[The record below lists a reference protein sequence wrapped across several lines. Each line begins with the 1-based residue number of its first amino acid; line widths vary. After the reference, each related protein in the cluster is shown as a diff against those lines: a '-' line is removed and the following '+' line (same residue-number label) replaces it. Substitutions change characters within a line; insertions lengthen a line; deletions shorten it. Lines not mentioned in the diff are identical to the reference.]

1 MYVHE
6 DYPYPLN
13 PLTKSYGC
21 YPQGQMNSGCQA
33 SCSEAELMSL
43 PVHASLQGRELWE
56 KFNSVGTEMLIT
68 KTGRRMFPSCRVTV
82 MGLNPK
88 VKYVLMMDMVPFDNN
103 KYKWN
108 GDLWEVSGKS
118 DPHLPNRF
126 FIHPDSPA
134 LGERWMQYPIS
145 FHKLKLT
152 NNTLNSKGLVVLH
165 SMHKYQPRLHI
176 VQAPDPCGGH
186 SGGYLRFTF
195 PEAAFIAVTSY
206 QNQEITKL
214 KIDNNPFAKGFRDNG
229 LSRKRFRDKD
239 MSQRSVSG
247 QQPNRTQNQQAIQL
261 DEDEDEQVSSSVE
274 STGAVR
280 LPDIKTTS
288 VSVSNP
294 FLSAFK
300 CGSAGLACSQEGLDQ
315 SISHQSQYI
324 LNKNRDSRRPDDNL
338 QYTCA
343 SLPEALSSRIPMP
356 QQQPCHSPDI
366 QPPGV
371 HQIYS
376 TQANLQQPLRL
387 PPKLSRMQ
395 LPESVFRSLDTNPK
409 PLSDI
414 FNTIRARMVAKDSQ
428 INPLHDQTA
437 SGSNREAKAMIF
449 PAVQDCGAAFC
460 AEQYTGLTTEW
471 PAFNGNT
478 EQSSNEPKSVAFSQ
492 LGEYSGERFAGK

>member
-1 MYVHE
+1 MYVRE
-6 DYPYPLN
+6 DYPYPHN
-13 PLTKSYGC
+13 HMTKSYGY
-21 YPQGQMNSGCQA
+21 YPQGQMNPVCRASGG
-33 SCSEAELMSL
+33 EAELMSL
-43 PVHASLQGRELWE
+43 PVHAALQGRDLWD
-56 KFNSVGTEMLIT
+56 KFNNVGTEMLIT
-68 KTGRRMFPSCRVTV
+68 KMGRRMFPSCRVTV

-108 GDLWEVSGKS
+108 RDHWEVSGKS
-118 DPHLPNRF
+118 EPHLPNCF

-152 NNTLNSKGLVVLH
+152 NNTLNSKGLQVVLH

-186 SGGYLRFTF
+186 NGGYLRFTF

-239 MSQRSVSG
+239 IRQRSDSRS
-247 QQPNRTQNQQAIQL
+247 QWDRPLNKQARL
-261 DEDEDEQVSSSVE
+261 LNMDDEEEEQEVSSSVD
-274 STGAVR
+274 SPGALCVPEVR
-280 LPDIKTTS
+280 TPPAP
-288 VSVSNP
+288 VSNL
-294 FLSAFK
+294 FLPAFLK
-300 CGSAGLACSQEGLDQ
+300 CGLACGQEGINQ
-315 SISHQSQYI
+315 SPISHQCQHTFHSE
-324 LNKNRDSRRPDDNL
+324 NSDSRRSEDNL
-338 QYTCA
+338 QYKCV
-343 SLPEALSSRIPMP
+343 SFPEGHGTQIPTP
-356 QQQPCHSPDI
+356 QQPPCHGPDI
-366 QPPGV
+366 QTPAV

-376 TQANLQQPLRL
+376 THFKLNQSLHL

-395 LPESVFRSLDTNPK
+395 MPESVFKSLELNPK

-414 FNTIRARMVAKDSQ
+414 FNIIRPRALAKDSQ
-428 INPLHDQTA
+428 INPQHDQTA
-437 SGSNREAKAMIF
+437 SGSNREAKALIF
-449 PAVQDCGAAFC
+449 PAVQDSAAAFYT
-460 AEQYTGLTTEW
+460 EQYTGRTKEW

-478 EQSSNEPKSVAFSQ
+478 GQRSSETPDQ
-492 LGEYSGERFAGK
+492 